1 MRLRRPVD
9 PSRDHVLGP
18 RNAELSLV
26 EYGDFEC
33 PFCARAFGEVRTVV
47 ERLRGDLQF
56 VFRNFPLPEL
66 HAHAL
71 LAAEAAEAA
80 GTQDRFWE
88 MHALLYENQPHMR
101 RSNLVG
107 YAHALDLDVR
117 AFENDLDT
125 HVHLPRIRDDVTDG
139 VRSGVRGT
147 PTFFVNGVL
156 HEGRSDASSLLV
168 ALENAVQGGRE
179 MHAP

>member
-1 MRLRRPVD
+1 MQLRRPVD
-9 PSRDHVLGP
+9 LSRDHVLGP

-33 PFCARAFGEVRTVV
+33 PFCARAYGEVRTVV

-66 HAHAL
+66 HTHAL

-80 GTQDRFWE
+80 GTQERFWE
-88 MHALLYENQPHMR
+88 MHTLLYENQPHLR

-107 YAHALDLDVR
+107 YANALDLDVR
-117 AFENDLDT
+117 AFERELDT

-168 ALENAVQGGRE
+168 ALENAVQGGRA